1 MKTIKAIVRSGHRV
15 ASGES
20 TSDKRFPGGTIRMQE
35 PFFKER
41 GLDFHAFFGGDF
53 VYGTLNLSIAPH
65 HFKIAKPQFFFSQ
78 IKWTDIFPPE
88 NFYLSPAEVRFRT
101 KNYKALIY
109 IPDPATKP
117 DHFQAPEVIEV
128 IAQRVEGI
136 SSGDEVVLSYPA
148 EALEINHITKR

>member
-1 MKTIKAIVRSGHRV
+1 MKTVKAIVRAGHRV

-20 TSDKRFPGGTIRMQE
+20 TSDRRFPGGTIRMQE

-41 GLDFHAFFGGDF
+41 GLDFNAFFGGDF

-65 HFKIAKPQFFFSQ
+65 RFKIASPEFFFQ
-78 IKWTDIFPPE
+78 NVKWTDVFPPE
-88 NFYLSPAEVRFRT
+88 NFYFSPAEVGFRK

-117 DHFQAPEVIEV
+117 DHFQDPSVIEV
-128 IAQRVEGI
+128 IAERVDGL
-136 SSGDEVVLSYPA
+136 SYDDEVILSYPA
-148 EALEINHITKR
+148 EALEITT